1 MTKMQFD
8 AKTYRT
14 PLVES
19 PFYHELI
26 KKNHNANFSS
36 YVNKLNKDGY
46 CIIDIDLTNE
56 IIDQANLDIDN
67 ALEKKDFKIN
77 STAYHYNKSPRIVEA
92 WKNSL
97 SIKKIATNK
106 KLLNFLSYAY
116 QSNPIPFSTINFLKG
131 TEQPL
136 HSDEF
141 HFGSIP
147 HKYLTGCWVALED
160 IHPDSGPI
168 SIAVGSH
175 KLPLF
180 SFEMIGL
187 SVPKTETE
195 FKKSYTIYE
204 DWVRQILK
212 ATKIEIIT
220 PNIKKGQCL
229 IWLSNTLHGS
239 FKIKDKNLSRKS
251 MAIHYH
257 YEKCE
262 KIFYP
267 SYSNIEKGKFI
278 PRSLSDLDIR
288 TK

>member
-1 MTKMQFD
+1 MQFD
-8 AKTYRT
+8 AKMYRT
-14 PLVES
+14 PFVES
-19 PFYHELI
+19 PFYSELV
-26 KKNHNANFSS
+26 KKNHNEDFST

-46 CIIDIDLTNE
+46 CIIDINLTTE
-56 IIDQANLDIDN
+56 IIDQANTDIDI
-67 ALEKKDFKIN
+67 ALEKNDFKIN

-97 SIKKIATNK
+97 AIKKIATNK

-187 SVPKTETE
+187 SIPKTETE

-212 ATKIEIIT
+212 AMKIEIIT